1 MVVEGWV
8 QGVFYRDTCRKM
20 AASVGVRGWVR
31 NRPDG
36 RVEAWFEGDR
46 AAVER
51 MVAWSR
57 HGPPGARVTDIE
69 VTSGT
74 PTGERTFRVR

>member
-1 MVVEGWV
+1 MV
-8 QGVFYRDTCRKM
+8 QGVFFRDSCRKL
-20 AASVGVRGWVR
+20 AAAAGVTGWVR

-51 MVAWSR
+51 MVAWCR
-57 HGPPGARVTDIE
+57 QGPPHARVTA
-69 VTSGT
+69 VQVGT
-74 PTGERTFRVR
+74 EAPAGETRFRVR